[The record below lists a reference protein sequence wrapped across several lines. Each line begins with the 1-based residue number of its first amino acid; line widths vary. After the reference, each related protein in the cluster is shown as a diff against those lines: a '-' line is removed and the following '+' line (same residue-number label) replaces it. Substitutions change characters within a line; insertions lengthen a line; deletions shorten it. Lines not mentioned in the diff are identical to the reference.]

1 MRGFFGRGVY
11 NGVETQ
17 PGGGEDVQEQEMIA
31 QLLQQDERGM
41 EALLLHYGPLM
52 RYIIAP
58 ILPDPQDREECLS
71 EVSMRVWSRI
81 AQFDPARGS
90 WNAWLT
96 AVTRSTALNYQRSA
110 ARHGGTQTL
119 PEGAPSPEASPEEA
133 LIQAERRAALHDA
146 LARFGQND
154 RALFYRKYYYLQ
166 STAQIA
172 AELGMTERAVEG
184 RLYRLKK
191 RLRTMLVTERHLNG
205 GGVCQGG
212 ALFTLADLAFAAVAN
227 SHRRL
232 TLSVTANITFLRPA
246 KSGYVYADAAE
257 VFNHHRIPFVEVKI
271 TNEKGELIAI
281 FTSSGYRKETELP
294 VEDLE

>member
-11 NGVETQ
+11 NEVETE

-31 QLLQQDERGM
+31 QLLQKDERGM

-81 AQFDPARGS
+81 AQFNPARGS

-96 AVTRSTALNYQRSA
+96 AITRNTARNYQRSA
-110 ARHGGTQTL
+110 AVHNALGRL
-119 PEGAPSPEASPEEA
+119 SP
-133 LIQAERRAALHDA
+133 
-146 LARFGQND
+146 GD

-172 AELGMTERAVEG
+172 AELGMTARAVEG

-191 RLRTMLVTERHLNG
+191 RLRRMLG
-205 GGVCQGG
+205 GEGHV
-212 ALFTLADLAFAAVAN
+212 
-227 SHRRL
+227 
-232 TLSVTANITFLRPA
+232 
-246 KSGYVYADAAE
+246 
-257 VFNHHRIPFVEVKI
+257 
-271 TNEKGELIAI
+271 
-281 FTSSGYRKETELP
+281 
-294 VEDLE
+294 

>member
-1 MRGFFGRGVY
+1 
-11 NGVETQ
+11 
-17 PGGGEDVQEQEMIA
+17 MIA

-146 LARFGQND
+146 LGVLEED
-154 RALFYRKYYYLQ
+154 
-166 STAQIA
+166 
-172 AELGMTERAVEG
+172 ERV
-184 RLYRLKK
+184 
-191 RLRTMLVTERHLNG
+191 
-205 GGVCQGG
+205 
-212 ALFTLADLAFAAVAN
+212 TLAAIVAAAVTR
-227 SHRRL
+227 H
-232 TLSVTANITFLRPA
+232 VYPA
-246 KSGYVYADAAE
+246 HAGRA
-257 VFNHHRIPFVEVKI
+257 
-271 TNEKGELIAI
+271 
-281 FTSSGYRKETELP
+281 ETEDAP
-294 VEDLE
+294 IAGT

>member
-133 LIQAERRAALHDA
+133 LIQAERRAARC
-146 LARFGQND
+146 ARTARSERPGAVLSEVLLPAVHRTDRRRARHD
-154 RALFYRKYYYLQ
+154 RARGRGSAVPSEK
-166 STAQIA
+166 TAA
-172 AELGMTERAVEG
+172 HDVG
-184 RLYRLKK
+184 R
-191 RLRTMLVTERHLNG
+191 
-205 GGVCQGG
+205 
-212 ALFTLADLAFAAVAN
+212 
-227 SHRRL
+227 
-232 TLSVTANITFLRPA
+232 
-246 KSGYVYADAAE
+246 
-257 VFNHHRIPFVEVKI
+257 
-271 TNEKGELIAI
+271 
-281 FTSSGYRKETELP
+281 
-294 VEDLE
+294 

>member
-1 MRGFFGRGVY
+1 MRGFFGRHVY

-17 PGGGEDVQEQEMIA
+17 PGGGEGVHEQDMIA
-31 QLLQQDERGM
+31 LLLQHDERGM
-41 EALLLHYGPLM
+41 DALLLHCGPLM

-96 AVTRSTALNYQRSA
+96 AITRNTARNYQRSA
-110 ARHGGTQTL
+110 QHCPGTQAIPAGT
-119 PEGAPSPEASPEEA
+119 PAPDASPEEA
-133 LIQAERRAALHDA
+133 ILQAERSAAVHNA
-146 LARFGQND
+146 LGRLSPGD

-172 AELGMTERAVEG
+172 SELGMTARAVEG

-191 RLRTMLVTERHLNG
+191 RLRTMLG
-205 GGVCQGG
+205 GEGHV
-212 ALFTLADLAFAAVAN
+212 
-227 SHRRL
+227 
-232 TLSVTANITFLRPA
+232 
-246 KSGYVYADAAE
+246 
-257 VFNHHRIPFVEVKI
+257 
-271 TNEKGELIAI
+271 
-281 FTSSGYRKETELP
+281 
-294 VEDLE
+294 

>member
-1 MRGFFGRGVY
+1 
-11 NGVETQ
+11 
-17 PGGGEDVQEQEMIA
+17 MIA
-31 QLLQQDERGM
+31 QLLQQDERGIQ
-41 EALLLHYGPLM
+41 ALLLHYGPLM

-71 EVSMRVWSRI
+71 
-81 AQFDPARGS
+81 ARGS

-146 LARFGQND
+146 LARLGQND

-172 AELGMTERAVEG
+172 AELGMTELAVEG

-191 RLRTMLVTERHLNG
+191 RLRTMLG
-205 GGVCQGG
+205 GDG
-212 ALFTLADLAFAAVAN
+212 
-227 SHRRL
+227 
-232 TLSVTANITFLRPA
+232 
-246 KSGYVYADAAE
+246 DA
-257 VFNHHRIPFVEVKI
+257 
-271 TNEKGELIAI
+271 
-281 FTSSGYRKETELP
+281 
-294 VEDLE
+294 